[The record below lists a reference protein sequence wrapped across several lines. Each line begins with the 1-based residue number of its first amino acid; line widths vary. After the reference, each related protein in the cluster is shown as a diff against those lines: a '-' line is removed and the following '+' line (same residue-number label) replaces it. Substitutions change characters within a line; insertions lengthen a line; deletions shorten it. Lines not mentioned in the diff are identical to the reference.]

1 MSHYIRLSTN
11 YYTHRKTVRLKAKLG
26 ECAYWLMPRLW
37 SYAAEHQP
45 DGDFSDYSAEEIA
58 EFIGYQ
64 GDAQAMLQAML
75 DACFFDATSM
85 HLHSWEDH
93 NGYHASFSA
102 RAKKAAE
109 ARWAK
114 QPSPTPPSKTGQDK
128 KGIERKGKET
138 SIASRMLVAS
148 RKPFKAPSIE
158 DCQDIAIKTGLGAD
172 DGEEFFDHWEQKDW
186 LVRPR
191 QKLANVDAAMR
202 TWKRNKEKFANN
214 NGRPAKRTQWHVQKD
229 IDAINEELIKNPW
242 HEDAKDKRNR
252 TPETKARYDA
262 MLQRLKELKAEAATL
277 AMQKT

>member
-26 ECAYWLMPRLW
+26 ECAFWLMPRLW

-45 DGDFSDYSAEEIA
+45 DGDFSDYTAAEIA
-58 EFIGYQ
+58 EFVGYQ

-93 NGYHASFSA
+93 NGYHATFSA

-114 QPSPTPPSKTGQDK
+114 QPSPTPPSKTGQDR

-138 SIASRMLVAS
+138 SIASSMLQAS
-148 RKPFKAPSIE
+148 DAKEKAPPPRAPSAPRSPASEGEMEVYADKI
-158 DCQDIAIKTGLGAD
+158 GLPMSELEKFRDYYEGN
-172 DGEEFFDHWEQKDW
+172 GWK
-186 LVRPR
+186 VGRVP
-191 QKLANVDAAMR
+191 MR
-202 TWKRNKEKFANN
+202 SWQATMRNWKRRWEEQREKEAKCKKEEDD
-214 NGRPAKRTQWHVQKD
+214 PAY
-229 IDAINEELIKNPW
+229 
-242 HEDAKDKRNR
+242 
-252 TPETKARYDA
+252 ARY
-262 MLQRLKELKAEAATL
+262 MKELQRKLNP
-277 AMQKT
+277 